1 MKLARAFRSCLSCFA
16 TALLCSF
23 MGMVGI
29 AQQPDTAA
37 TLAFLEGPTV
47 DRDGNVYFVEMTT
60 PRIMK
65 LGADGVLTIYRDK
78 SNNAN
83 GLVIDAE
90 GRLIACEGA
99 ESNRNGVKVPAN
111 ARITRTDLRTG
122 AMEVLATSYEGTP
135 LRGPNDVT
143 LDRRGRIYFTDLA
156 GSAVYRIDTNGTLAR
171 ILSSADVQRPN
182 GIQISPDD
190 TRLYVADSFPPP
202 TNTRRIHV
210 FDLSADGS
218 AHNGRVLYDF
228 GEVRGA
234 DGMSIDVEGNLYA
247 AAGSAATKNTGIHVI
262 SPQGKLIKVM
272 PIPEDPIT
280 NNAFG
285 GADMKTLYV
294 TAGKTLFRLRTDVA
308 GLPR

>member
-1 MKLARAFRSCLSCFA
+1 MHSQWTHRIAIL
-16 TALLCSF
+16 LLCPLCVIICF
-23 MGMVGI
+23 
-29 AQQPDTAA
+29 AQQPEVAA

-60 PRIMK
+60 PRIMR
-65 LGADGVLTIYRDK
+65 LGADGVLATYREK

-83 GLVIDAE
+83 GLVIDAD
-90 GRLIACEGA
+90 GRLIVCEGA

-122 AMEVLATSYEGTP
+122 AVEVLATSYEGMP

-143 LDRRGRIYFTDLA
+143 LDRRGRIYFTDLT
-156 GSAVYRIDTNGTLAR
+156 GGAVYRIDSSGALTR
-171 ILSSADVQRPN
+171 ILSTSEVQRPN
-182 GIQISPDD
+182 GIQIAPDD
-190 TRLYVADSFPPP
+190 SKLYVADSFPPP
-202 TNTRRIHV
+202 GDTRRIHV

-218 AHNGRVLYDF
+218 ARNGRVLYDF
-228 GEVRGA
+228 GPVRGA

-247 AAGSAATKNTGIHVI
+247 AAGSGATKNTGIHVI
-262 SPQGKLIKVM
+262 SPQGKLVKMI

-285 GADMKTLYV
+285 GADMKTLYI
-294 TAGKTLFRLRTDVA
+294 TAGKTLYRVRNDIA